1 MRITGN
7 SSYLHDYSNLVS
19 MIDSDNVRIICQVV
33 PILVR
38 WVPSLFLVDEVR
50 RSLLHCLETRE
61 EMQLEVRRRTIGLNN
76 PKKKKVLLCLA
87 IKHRVFAMKKLG
99 VKIGGFSLTMQNR
112 GLACIAYK
120 H

>member
-1 MRITGN
+1 MRITGK

-61 EMQLEVRRRTIGLNN
+61 EMQLEVRRRTIKQ
-76 PKKKKVLLCLA
+76 PAKKGVLLCLA
-87 IKHRVFAMKKLG
+87 IKHRGFAMKKLG
-99 VKIGGFSLTMQNR
+99 VKIGGFCLTMQKR

-120 H
+120 R